1 MAIYRTLSY
10 ADVTMR
16 VGGRITIPQT
26 LRDSLGLNVGD
37 TLTVRVEETSDGRR
51 QMVIWCTE
59 EYLEDQEDQ

>member
-10 ADVTMR
+10 TDVTMR

-26 LRDSLGLNVGD
+26 LRDTLGLNVGD

-51 QMVIWCTE
+51 HMVIWCAE
-59 EYLEDQEDQ
+59 EYLEDQ